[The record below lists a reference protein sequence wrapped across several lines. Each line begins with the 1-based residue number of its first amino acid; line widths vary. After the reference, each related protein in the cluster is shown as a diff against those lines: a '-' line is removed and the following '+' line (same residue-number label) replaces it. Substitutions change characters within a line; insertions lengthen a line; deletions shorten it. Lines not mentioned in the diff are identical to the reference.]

1 MASEIFAHYLM
12 FLISDWM
19 WPMHADAALLIWQWQ
34 RYRCYCFRCCVQ
46 DIYPAALQC
55 VVMSNQSVLDHDGL
69 LCVQVYQTQQQIE
82 RLEKQHAQHERENGS
97 ASSSQQQRS
106 SMDAQGTA
114 GHSTGDTDPAAHSSA
129 DAASQVGGDSSLSH

>member
-1 MASEIFAHYLM
+1 
-12 FLISDWM
+12 
-19 WPMHADAALLIWQWQ
+19 
-34 RYRCYCFRCCVQ
+34 
-46 DIYPAALQC
+46 
-55 VVMSNQSVLDHDGL
+55 MSYQSVLAHDGL

-114 GHSTGDTDPAAHSSA
+114 GPSTGDTDSAAHSSA
-129 DAASQVGGDSSLSH
+129 DAASQVGGDFRPSHQSHPFMHGRTV